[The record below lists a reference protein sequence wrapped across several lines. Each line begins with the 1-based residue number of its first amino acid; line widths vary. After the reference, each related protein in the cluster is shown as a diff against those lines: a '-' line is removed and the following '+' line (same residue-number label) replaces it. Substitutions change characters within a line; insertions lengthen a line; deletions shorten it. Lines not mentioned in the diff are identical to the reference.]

1 MRAKSA
7 RAERA
12 AARDRTRAS
21 VSRARLKP
29 ARPPSRLL
37 QAVLAMSVIALG
49 FATLMVRLEVT
60 QEGYRLSA
68 LRADNLKL
76 EEDNRNL
83 RLGVAEIASRERLR
97 ALAPR
102 FNLGP
107 PAPGQVVTLP

>member
-1 MRAKSA
+1 M
-7 RAERA
+7 
-12 AARDRTRAS
+12 
-21 VSRARLKP
+21 SRARVRP
-29 ARPPSRLL
+29 ARAPSRLL
-37 QAVLAMSVIALG
+37 QTVAALGVVALG

-83 RLGVAEIASRERLR
+83 RLGVAELASRDRLR
-97 ALAPR
+97 GLAPK